1 MCSRKLSIKLRV
13 RMLHAY
19 IWPVVFYGS
28 EAWTL
33 KADTQKRLESFEMWC
48 YRRMLRISWT
58 QKVSN
63 VKVLQRVA
71 RSRELLLTIKKRK
84 VDYLGHILRHERY
97 QLLQLIMMGKI
108 AGKRRAGRRKK
119 SWLRNIREWTNIA
132 SVEQLFR
139 LAQDREKFS
148 ELTANLQ

>member
-1 MCSRKLSIKLRV
+1 M
-13 RMLHAY
+13 
-19 IWPVVFYGS
+19 YGS

-33 KADTQKRLESFEMWC
+33 KANTQRFHEAFEMWC

-63 VKVLQRVA
+63 VRVLQRVGK
-71 RSRELLLTIKKRK
+71 SRELLQTINKRK
-84 VDYLGHILRHERY
+84 VAYLGHVLRHEKY
-97 QLLQLIMMGKI
+97 ELLQLIMMGKV
-108 AGKRRAGRRKK
+108 AGKRRVGRRKK
-119 SWLRNIREWTNIA
+119 SWLRNIREWTNIS

-139 LAQDREKFS
+139 LAQDRNKFA